1 MSDAAAVSG
10 KTTGLIQ
17 RIRRDYSPLVIAMV
31 GLFLFVF
38 LAGAVLTDDFL
49 TWFNVKT
56 IIRDAALVGIM
67 AIGLT
72 FVTLSGNFF
81 LLSMKEI
88 AALCIIAFAT
98 CMGAE
103 WNQWAAP
110 DSASDPAASALIM
123 TFMVAF
129 LITIVIAIIAGAVQG
144 ALIGLGGNPIVV
156 TLGAAGLFFGIGSW
170 WSDNLVVSYRR
181 PHGAEWLG
189 TGSFLGDIPNI
200 TVAFVIIAII
210 AELTLRYTA
219 FGRQVYL
226 VGANRAAGRATG
238 HENFGMAIKCC
249 IIASVCAAFVAMAF
263 SGQVSSAHVNYF
275 SSEFGSSGDMT
286 IMVIAIVMVG
296 GNSIMGGYGST
307 LRTSLGA
314 VFISTV
320 DNMMVLNGFNSGA
333 RVLAVGLMIVFSII
347 VFALVRRGSRAVE

>member
-1 MSDAAAVSG
+1 MTDVTA
-10 KTTGLIQ
+10 TTSETPNFVQ

-31 GLFLFVF
+31 GLFLIVFV
-38 LAGAVLTDDFL
+38 AGAVITDDFL
-49 TWFNVKT
+49 TWFNVKN

-88 AALCIIAFAT
+88 AALSIICFAT
-98 CMGAE
+98 LMSAD
-103 WNQWAAP
+103 WNQWGAVDA
-110 DSASDPAASALIM
+110 DPTTWSLTM
-123 TFMVAF
+123 TFLVAF
-129 LITIVIAIIAGAVQG
+129 AATMIIATVAGALQG

-189 TGSFLGDIPNI
+189 TGSFIGDIPNI
-200 TVAFVIIAII
+200 TVAFVIIAIV
-210 AELTLRYTA
+210 AELVLRYTT
-219 FGRQVYL
+219 FGREVYL

-249 IIASVCAAFVAMAF
+249 IIASVCAAFVAVAF

-314 VFISTV
+314 IFISSI

>member
-1 MSDAAAVSG
+1 MSDTAAVSASAPN
-10 KTTGLIQ
+10 LIQ
-17 RIRRDYSPLVIAMV
+17 RIRRDYSPLVILMV
-31 GLFLFVF
+31 SLFLTV
-38 LAGAVLTDDFL
+38 LVAGAIFTDDFL

-88 AALCIIAFAT
+88 AALSIICFAT
-98 CMGAE
+98 LMGAD
-103 WNQWAAP
+103 WNQWG
-110 DSASDPAASALIM
+110 SADGDPATSALVA
-123 TFMVAF
+123 TFLIAF
-129 LITIVIAIIAGAVQG
+129 LVTMVIASIAGAVQG

-189 TGSFLGDIPNI
+189 TGSFIGDIPNI
-200 TVAFVIIAII
+200 TVAFILIAIV
-210 AELTLRYTA
+210 AELVLRYTT

-249 IIASVCAAFVAMAF
+249 IIASVCAAFVAVAF

-314 VFISTV
+314 IFISTV

>member
-1 MSDAAAVSG
+1 VFVIGAATA
-10 KTTGLIQ
+10 
-17 RIRRDYSPLVIAMV
+17 DN
-31 GLFLFVF
+31 
-38 LAGAVLTDDFL
+38 FL
-49 TWFNVKT
+49 TWFNFKT

-67 AIGLT
+67 DFTRGRT
-72 FVTLSGNFF
+72 SVSGNFF

-98 CMGAE
+98 CM
-103 WNQWAAP
+103 AAGLGFP
-110 DSASDPAASALIM
+110 VSFVVTMAIAV
-123 TFMVAF
+123 VAGM
-129 LITIVIAIIAGAVQG
+129 AQG

-189 TGSFLGDIPNI
+189 TGSFIGDIPNI
-200 TVAFVIIAII
+200 TIAFIIIAVV
-210 AELTLRYTA
+210 AELVLRYTT

-226 VGANRAAGRATG
+226 VGANRAAGKATG

-249 IIASVCAAFVAMAF
+249 TIASVCAAFVAIAF

-314 VFISTV
+314 IFISTV
-320 DNMMVLNGFNSGA
+320 DNMMVLHGFQSGA
-333 RVLAVGLMIVFSII
+333 RVLTVGLMIVFSII

>member
-1 MSDAAAVSG
+1 MTDATAASG
-10 KTTGLIQ
+10 DNPNVFQ
-17 RIRRDYSPLVIAMV
+17 RIRRDYSPLVIGMV
-31 GLFLFVF
+31 SLFLLVF
-38 LAGAVLTDDFL
+38 CAGAIFTDDFL

-88 AALCIIAFAT
+88 AALSIICFAT
-98 CMGAE
+98 LMGAE
-103 WNQWAAP
+103 WNQWGPAEG
-110 DSASDPAASALIM
+110 DPTTSALMM
-123 TFMVAF
+123 TFIIAF
-129 LITIVIAIIAGAVQG
+129 AATMVIATLAGALQG

-189 TGSFLGDIPNI
+189 TGSFIGDIPNI
-200 TVAFVIIAII
+200 TVAFIIIAVV
-210 AELTLRYTA
+210 AELTLRYTT

-249 IIASVCAAFVAMAF
+249 IIASVCAAFVAVAF

-314 VFISTV
+314 IFISSI

>member
-1 MSDAAAVSG
+1 M
-10 KTTGLIQ
+10 TGPDSAPEKPNLV
-17 RIRRDYSPLVIAMV
+17 RRVRRDYSPLVIAMV
-31 GLFLFVF
+31 GLFLIVYVT
-38 LAGAVLTDDFL
+38 GAVATDDFL

-88 AALCIIAFAT
+88 AALSIICFAT
-98 CMGAE
+98 LMGAD
-103 WNQWAAP
+103 WNQWGAGEG
-110 DSASDPAASALIM
+110 DPAAAGLLI
-123 TFMVAF
+123 TFLVAF
-129 LITIVIAIIAGAVQG
+129 VATMIVATAAGAVQG

-189 TGSFLGDIPNI
+189 TGSFIGDIPNI
-200 TVAFVIIAII
+200 TVAFIFIAIL
-210 AELTLRYTA
+210 AEMVLRHTT

-226 VGANRAAGRATG
+226 VGANRAAGHATG

-249 IIASVCAAFVAMAF
+249 IIASVCAAFVAVAF

-307 LRTSLGA
+307 LARRLARSSSRR
-314 VFISTV
+314 STT
-320 DNMMVLNGFNSGA
+320 
-333 RVLAVGLMIVFSII
+333 
-347 VFALVRRGSRAVE
+347 

>member
-1 MSDAAAVSG
+1 MTDASAFTSEDLNFV
-10 KTTGLIQ
+10 Q

-31 GLFLFVF
+31 GLFLAIFV
-38 LAGAVLTDDFL
+38 AGMIFTDDFL

-88 AALCIIAFAT
+88 AALSIICFAT
-98 CMGAE
+98 LMGAE
-103 WNQWAAP
+103 WNQWGATEGNLTN
-110 DSASDPAASALIM
+110 SALLM
-123 TFMVAF
+123 TFLVAF
-129 LITIVIAIIAGAVQG
+129 FATMVVTTVAGAIQG

-200 TVAFVIIAII
+200 TVAFIIIAII
-210 AELTLRYTA
+210 AELVLRYTT

-249 IIASVCAAFVAMAF
+249 IIASVCAAFVAIAF

-314 VFISTV
+314 IFISTV

>member
-1 MSDAAAVSG
+1 MTDVSPDAS
-10 KTTGLIQ
+10 TGPNLIQ
-17 RIRRDYSPLVIAMV
+17 RIRRDNSPLVIAMV
-31 GLFLFVF
+31 SLFF
-38 LAGAVLTDDFL
+38 LIFFAGAVYTDDFL

-88 AALCIIAFAT
+88 AALSIICFAT
-98 CMGAE
+98 LMGAE
-103 WNQWAAP
+103 WNQWGPAEG
-110 DSASDPAASALIM
+110 DPTTFTLMM
-123 TFMVAF
+123 TFIIAFVA
-129 LITIVIAIIAGAVQG
+129 TIIVATIAGAVQG

-189 TGSFLGDIPNI
+189 TGSFIGDIPNI
-200 TVAFVIIAII
+200 TVAFILIAIV
-210 AELTLRYTA
+210 AELVLRYTT

-249 IIASVCAAFVAMAF
+249 IIASVCAAFVAVAF

-307 LRTSLGA
+307 LRTSIGA
-314 VFISTV
+314 IFISTV

-347 VFALVRRGSRAVE
+347 VFALFRRGSRAVE

>member
-1 MSDAAAVSG
+1 MSGATGTATAASPNIV
-10 KTTGLIQ
+10 Q
-17 RIRRDYSPLVIAMV
+17 RLARDYSPLVVVLVAV
-31 GLFLFVF
+31 FVVVF
-38 LAGAVLTDDFL
+38 LYGAATADNFL
-49 TWFNVKT
+49 TWFNFKT

-81 LLSMKEI
+81 LLSMKET
-88 AALCIIAFAT
+88 AALSIIAFAT
-98 CMGAE
+98 CM
-103 WNQWAAP
+103 AAGWGFP
-110 DSASDPAASALIM
+110 LSFLVTMAIAV
-123 TFMVAF
+123 VAGG
-129 LITIVIAIIAGAVQG
+129 LQG

-156 TLGAAGLFFGIGSW
+156 TLGAGGLFFGIGSW
-170 WSDNLVVSYRR
+170 WSENLVISYRR

-189 TGSFLGDIPNI
+189 TGSFIGDIPNI
-200 TVAFVIIAII
+200 TVAFIIIAVT
-210 AELTLRYTA
+210 AELVLRYTT

-249 IIASVCAAFVAMAF
+249 AIASVCSAFVAVAF

-314 VFISTV
+314 IFISTV
-320 DNMMVLNGFNSGA
+320 DNMMVLHGFQSGP

>member
-1 MSDAAAVSG
+1 MTDATVTAGQAPN
-10 KTTGLIQ
+10 LFQ
-17 RIRRDYSPLVIAMV
+17 RIRRDYSPLVIGMV
-31 GLFLFVF
+31 GLFLLVFV
-38 LAGAVLTDDFL
+38 AGAIYTDDFL

-88 AALCIIAFAT
+88 AALSIICFAT
-98 CMGAE
+98 LMSAD
-103 WNQWAAP
+103 WNQWGATGA
-110 DSASDPAASALIM
+110 DPTTYSLTM
-123 TFMVAF
+123 TFLVAF
-129 LITIVIAIIAGAVQG
+129 AATMIVATIAGALQG

-189 TGSFLGDIPNI
+189 TGSFIGDIPNI
-200 TVAFVIIAII
+200 TVAFIIIAVV
-210 AELTLRYTA
+210 AELTLRYTT

-249 IIASVCAAFVAMAF
+249 IIASVCAAFVAVAF

-314 VFISTV
+314 IFISSI

>member
-1 MSDAAAVSG
+1 MSMDIGARG
-10 KTTGLIQ
+10 PGLVG
-17 RIRRDYSPLVIAMV
+17 RITRDHSPLVI
-31 GLFLFVF
+31 GLVAVF
-38 LAGAVLTDDFL
+38 LVIFVIGAATAPNFL
-49 TWFNVKT
+49 TVFNFKT

-81 LLSMKEI
+81 LLSMKET
-88 AALCIIAFAT
+88 AALSIIAFAT
-98 CMGAE
+98 CM
-103 WNQWAAP
+103 
-110 DSASDPAASALIM
+110 SAGYEFEIS
-123 TFMVAF
+123 F
-129 LITIVIAIIAGAVQG
+129 LVTMAIATAAGALQG
-144 ALIGLGGNPIVV
+144 VLIGLGGNPIVV

-170 WSDNLVVSYRR
+170 WSDNLVVSFRR

-189 TGSFLGDIPNI
+189 TGSFLGLPNI
-200 TVAFVIIAII
+200 TIAFILIALL
-210 AELTLRYTA
+210 AEFVLRRTN

-238 HENFGMAIKCC
+238 HENFSMAIKVC
-249 IIASVCAAFVAMAF
+249 IIASVCSAFVAIAF
-263 SGQVSSAHVNYF
+263 SAQVSSAHVNYF

-286 IMVIAIVMVG
+286 IMVIATVMVA

-307 LRTSLGA
+307 LRSSLGA

-320 DNMMVLNGFNSGA
+320 DNMMVLHGFNSGP

-347 VFALVRRGSRAVE
+347 VFALLRRGSRAVE